1 LGGAAWVRWK
11 IVGLVPGHPR
21 LRLPSAWAK
30 AQVPSEKGARDR
42 KDPSARP
49 FAVAMGA
56 SQAVF
61 GGSVRL

>member
-1 LGGAAWVRWK
+1 MIGRSGMGKMENCGARPWTSEVEA
-11 IVGLVPGHPR
+11 
-21 LRLPSAWAK
+21 SARAK

-61 GGSVRL
+61 GESVRL